1 MDCIISGISLYTQ
14 NLLLVLAYC
23 LPEDDEDDEDETPQA
38 SPKGHRSQ
46 PSGSSTETKSGIR
59 RRRLN
64 NQPPELRL
72 IDLESQTEVD
82 KDGLSL
88 GRYERLSSRDYHLG
102 ILPAQNAASAVVSH
116 RGALGAIAGLGSEMW
131 NAAINPRALFSS
143 GASMMSR
150 GSGDDA
156 ASGSRISGVGNS
168 RSGPTTV
175 HPNLVKPGAKIFIHS
190 PYDCIL
196 ATKRDLGDHLNWLL
210 EHHQYKQA
218 WELLDESPEIL
229 SAPAERPI
237 DVVAPSTPGAGAG
250 GAGGA
255 ATDQFFDDTSSVNDL
270 HQSLYTSA
278 AKEKRRIGE
287 LWIQDLVEAGDW
299 ATAGQVCGRVLNTP
313 DRWEK
318 WVWTFAGAKKFDE
331 IVNYIPLTP
340 MTPPAPKTIYEVVL
354 GHYIQTDKP
363 RFRELLERWPAELFD
378 VRTVATA
385 LENQLTY
392 RDVREDSVEGG
403 ERGRDWRIVL
413 ESLARLH
420 EASGRHREALRCYIK
435 LQDADSAFRLI
446 RDFHL
451 ADAVADDVPGFIGLR
466 VAPGREDSM
475 SSAEL
480 EEATAEA
487 VTLLVDE
494 AQRGLLRPREVVSQL
509 EEKGLDLYLFFYLRG
524 LWKGEGCRDDDVV
537 LETRDRLLQ
546 ETKSLVDEF
555 GDLAVRL
562 FAKYDR
568 QLLMEFLKTSTS
580 YAFEKVCFSPLIP
593 LPAFPNTQPAHLGFH
608 AVLTSSLR
616 KGRPRV
622 RAVEIRRRARLP
634 VLEDGPDEARAVPHH
649 RPAEERAEG
658 HRLRQ
663 GAGRPGPV
671 GGPAGVQHGQAV
683 VHPRAAGAGGH
694 GDRPHHAGAA
704 DPRGSGDPRAARGDQ
719 AHHEGARDPVLYQ
732 RGCGE
737 GAAERGCRRAG

>member
-23 LPEDDEDDEDETPQA
+23 LPEDEDDEDETPQT

-46 PSGSSTETKSGIR
+46 PSASSTSSGPTGGLR
-59 RRRLN
+59 RRQN

-72 IDLESQTEVD
+72 IDLESQAEVD
-82 KDGLSL
+82 QDSLSVS
-88 GRYERLSSRDYHLG
+88 RYERLSSRDYHLG

-131 NAAINPRALFSS
+131 NAAINTRALFNS

-156 ASGSRISGVGNS
+156 GSGSRVTGVSSS
-168 RSGPTTV
+168 RGPATV
-175 HPNLVKPGAKIFIHS
+175 HPSLVKPGAKIFIHS

-229 SAPAERPI
+229 SAPTERTA
-237 DVVAPSTPGAGAG
+237 DVPSTPRGAPA
-250 GAGGA
+250 
-255 ATDQFFDDTSSVNDL
+255 DEFFDDASSVNDL
-270 HQSLYTSA
+270 HHSLYTSA

-354 GHYIQTDKP
+354 GHYIQTDKL
-363 RFRELLERWPAELFD
+363 RFRDLLERWPAELFD

-385 LENQLTY
+385 LENQLSY

-403 ERGRDWRIVL
+403 ERGRDWRIVI
-413 ESLARLH
+413 ESLAKLH

-451 ADAVADDVPGFIGLR
+451 ADAVADDIPRFIGLR
-466 VAPGREDSM
+466 V
-475 SSAEL
+475 SADEADEMTRAEF

-487 VTLLVDE
+487 ITMLVDE
-494 AQRGLLRPREVVSQL
+494 AQHGLVKPVDVVSQL
-509 EEKGLDLYLFFYLRG
+509 EGQKLDLYLFFYLRG
-524 LWKGEGCRDDDVV
+524 LWKGEGCHDMG

-546 ETKSLVDEF
+546 ETKSLVDDF

-562 FAKYDR
+562 FARYNR
-568 QLLMEFLKTSTS
+568 SLLMEFLKTSTS
-580 YAFEKVCFSPLIP
+580 YHFEKV
-593 LPAFPNTQPAHLGFH
+593 
-608 AVLTSSLR
+608 R
-616 KGRPRV
+616 
-622 RAVEIRRRARLP
+622 P
-634 VLEDGPDEARAVPHH
+634 VL
-649 RPAEERAEG
+649 
-658 HRLRQ
+658 
-663 GAGRPGPV
+663 
-671 GGPAGVQHGQAV
+671 
-683 VHPRAAGAGGH
+683 
-694 GDRPHHAGAA
+694 RPHTLSAPHI
-704 DPRGSGDPRAARGDQ
+704 
-719 AHHEGARDPVLYQ
+719 L
-732 RGCGE
+732 
-737 GAAERGCRRAG
+737 